1 MRSMESL
8 MESKWDKTPSHSFVK
23 GKLAPYDYLE
33 VGFLYFFSIG
43 FNCVLFVPIVR
54 FILLQNYL
62 SAAWFFIYW
71 LSDQIYE
78 FVVIYFYKNNRI
90 KDTNTIFS
98 LDLNYCKLSFYYTV
112 EGLAL
117 QSILLF
123 FTHFKNLDLIKYE
136 LLCATFKP
144 CLISGYMRLQPLT
157 SELDQNE
164 KDLKPFLKVIFII
177 LILELVATGIIIF
190 INLASGLDVYIIF
203 YIFITGFKLSAFTVN
218 TELDLFLNLCFVAS
232 TLIICITNN
241 LTLVNANVITI
252 YIFAYFELLKY
263 LLVKC
268 QSANFL

>member
-1 MRSMESL
+1 MESL

-62 SAAWFFIYW
+62 SAAGFLIYW

-78 FVVIYFYKNNRI
+78 FVIVYFYKNNRI
-90 KDTNTIFS
+90 KNTNTIFS
-98 LDLNYCKLSFYYTV
+98 LDLNYCKLSFYYIV

-136 LLCATFKP
+136 LLCVTFKP

-190 INLASGLDVYIIF
+190 INVASGLDVYIIF
-203 YIFITGFKLSAFTVN
+203 YIFITGLKLSAFTVN

-232 TLIICITNN
+232 TLIIWITNN
-241 LTLVNANVITI
+241 LTLVNVNVITI
-252 YIFAYFELLKY
+252 YIFVFFELLKY

-268 QSANFL
+268 KSANFL